1 MYKSLS
7 VIVAIV
13 LFVGILTLFTTVGN
27 AKGLFYQKQ
36 NMIVTLGND
45 VKMDKAKKEISAI
58 PQVKIV
64 KITDRNKE
72 WSKMVN
78 KMDLPNMDNPFKN
91 VFVIKV
97 NKKADINEIFNKI
110 KGIDFVENVRYATE
124 SEL

>member
-1 MYKSLS
+1 MNKLLP
-7 VIVAIV
+7 VLIIIV
-13 LFVGILTLFTTVGN
+13 LFVGVLFTTVGN
-27 AKGLFYQKQ
+27 TKDLFYQKQ

-58 PQVKIV
+58 PQIKIV

-97 NKKADINEIFNKI
+97 NKKADTDEIFNKI
-110 KGIDFVENVRYATE
+110 KGIDFVENVRYAFE